1 MPKTALHMAAQ
12 SGTVQS
18 VVNLLNGGAQVTC
31 WDKVRPPP
39 PSRPAAT
46 NPSHRPEA
54 ERMISSVQDGWT
66 PLHHAC
72 RYNRADIAKEL
83 INRGADVNAKNKVR
97 RTCIPPRTPA
107 FSGALFVHQRANGAP
122 MTLSRSCA
130 AQSVAA
136 ARVGLSRLC

>member
-39 PSRPAAT
+39 PRPPQPQT
-46 NPSHRPEA
+46 PSHKPQA

-97 RTCIPPRTPA
+97 PA
-107 FSGALFVHQRANGAP
+107 FPRRPRIFRGHRSFTKHVANGA
-122 MTLSRSCA
+122 
-130 AQSVAA
+130 Q
-136 ARVGLSRLC
+136 